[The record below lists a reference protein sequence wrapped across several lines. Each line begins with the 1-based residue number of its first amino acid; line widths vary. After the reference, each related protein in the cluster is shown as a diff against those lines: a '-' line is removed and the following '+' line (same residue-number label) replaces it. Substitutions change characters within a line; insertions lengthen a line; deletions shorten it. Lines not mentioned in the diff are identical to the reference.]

1 VKTTQLLIQEVKNNN
16 EIIINIIPIIY
27 SEKIERKFIDKNIIQ
42 GFVVSI
48 LFNQILFFQ
57 LAYNDFV

>member
-1 VKTTQLLIQEVKNNN
+1 MKTTQLLTQEVNNN

>member
-1 VKTTQLLIQEVKNNN
+1 VKTTQLLTQEGNNNN

-27 SEKIERKFIDKNIIQ
+27 SEKIERKIIDKNIIQ